1 MKKLLLSITKTH
13 NLASLRQL
21 AITASALFTIST
33 SAQGVDDMMKPEK
46 WHGDGNSPV
55 YFGNKI
61 HFNEGQ
67 PIKQEMDLSVGGSG
81 IYDIAVVCNTNSV
94 ASKCK
99 IYAKGTDYT
108 VCSAE
113 VPLAKNQQE
122 VKVYL
127 RGVGTTDGKITIGIE
142 SDGMHSIEIG
152 KTEVKKTDKPYKF
165 LQGGDI
171 TMLHYTLDRGGNYFD
186 VDGKM
191 LYNQNDTREE
201 KAQAVLDYMSRRG
214 FNFVRIRNSNNP
226 GPQSTDASG
235 KYCFIEGYQ
244 DTEDCLR
251 LAREAHKAGMEIQY
265 TFNLSDYWSNG
276 ECQRIP
282 RDWEEKIKN
291 IWSFDEKVNTL
302 VNLVGDYVKTVMQE
316 MADEGI
322 YPAYV
327 SVGNEI
333 NAGFLF
339 PYAYSYDVPAN
350 EAKAEMPTGEKH
362 PENIAKIINAAYNSI
377 KSVSPNSK
385 VVVHLADATS
395 DVDKWGSP
403 STYKWYFDLITKA
416 GAKFDVIGAS
426 YYPSWS
432 ETTAESFAKSCEMLF
447 SNYGKDVLIM
457 ESGYNFTPKRKDGYD
472 GQLSNNAPAYS
483 DVYKFSQEGQKG
495 FIAEL
500 INTAKGV
507 GYEDKGSN
515 EIVGSLYWDPM
526 MIHVEDQWGN
536 NMTGWAHFTNNLKA
550 DVNVVEN
557 TTLFDFDGKAV
568 EAWQAYEGNQ
578 YSEYKE
584 DEETHVELHESDPER
599 RRTDIRYDILGRR
612 CKSNNGIYIEDGKK
626 KVSGF

>member
-1 MKKLLLSITKTH
+1 MKKTLRKFAFTTFVLLS
-13 NLASLRQL
+13 L
-21 AITASALFTIST
+21 SA
-33 SAQGVDDMMKPEK
+33 SAQGIDDLMRPEK
-46 WHGDGNSPV
+46 WHGDGMTPV
-55 YFGNKI
+55 NYGDKI
-61 HFNEGQ
+61 RFNEGM
-67 PIKQEMDLSVGGSG
+67 PTKQELEISVGNSG
-81 IYDIAVVCNTNSV
+81 IYDIAIECNANSV
-94 ASKCK
+94 SSKCR
-99 IYAKGTDYT
+99 IYAKGTNYS

-113 VPLAKNQQE
+113 VPLARGQKN

-127 RGVGTTDGKITIGIE
+127 RGVGTTDGKVKIGIE
-142 SDGMHSIEIG
+142 SDGKHSVEIG

-171 TMLHYTLDRGGNYFD
+171 TMLHYVLDRGGNYFD
-186 VDGKM
+186 ADGNM

-235 KYCFIEGYQ
+235 KYCFLEGYQ

-251 LAREAHKAGMEIQY
+251 LAREAKKAGMEIQY

-291 IWSFDEKVNTL
+291 VWSFDEKVNML
-302 VNLVGDYVKTVMQE
+302 VSLVGEYVKTVMKE

-327 SVGNEI
+327 SVGNET

-339 PYAYSYDVPAN
+339 PYAYSYNVPAN
-350 EAKAEMPTGEKH
+350 ESKAEMPTGDAH

-377 KSVSPNSK
+377 KEISPNSK
-385 VVVHLADATS
+385 VVVHLADATA
-395 DVDKWGSP
+395 DVDKGGSP
-403 STYKWYFDLITKA
+403 STYKWFFDLITKA

-432 ETTAESFAKSCEMLF
+432 ETTAESLAKSCEMLF
-447 SNYGKDVLIM
+447 GYYGKDVLIM

-472 GQLSNNAPAYS
+472 GQLNHNAQAYS
-483 DVYKFSQEGQKG
+483 NVYTFSQDGQKG
-495 FIAEL
+495 FITEL

-507 GYEDKGSN
+507 GYENSGDN

-536 NMTGWAHFTNNLKA
+536 NVTGWAHFTSNLKA

-568 EAWQAYEGNQ
+568 AAWQAYEGNQ
-578 YSEYKE
+578 YSIYKE
-584 DEETHVELHESDPER
+584 DENSDVEQIIKEEKEN
-599 RRTDIRYDILGRR
+599 RTSITYDILGRR
-612 CKSNNGIYIEDGKK
+612 CNNSSFFKLRIKR
-626 KVSGF
+626 

>member
-1 MKKLLLSITKTH
+1 MINTLRHWAFTTCAMLST
-13 NLASLRQL
+13 LSV
-21 AITASALFTIST
+21 
-33 SAQGVDDMMKPEK
+33 SAQGIDNILDPQR
-46 WHGDGNSPV
+46 WSGDGQTPMR
-55 YFGNKI
+55 YGDKL

-67 PIKQEMDLSVGGSG
+67 PTKQEQTISLGECG

-94 ASKCK
+94 DSKCM
-99 IYAKGTDYT
+99 IYAKGTNYT
-108 VCSAE
+108 ICSAE
-113 VPLAKNQQE
+113 VPLSREKRD

-127 RGVGTTDGKITIGIE
+127 RGVGTTDGNVKIGIE
-142 SDGMHSIEIG
+142 SDGKHSLNIG
-152 KTEVKKTDKPYKF
+152 KIEVKKTDKPYKF

-171 TMLHYTLDRGGNYFD
+171 TMLHYVLDMGGNYFD

-191 LYNQNDTREE
+191 LYNQNGTREE

-282 RDWEEKIKN
+282 RDWQAKIN
-291 IWSFDEKVNTL
+291 NAWSFDEKVRILTEC
-302 VNLVGDYVKTVMQE
+302 VGTYVKNAMKE

-327 SVGNEI
+327 SVGNET

-339 PYAYSYDVPAN
+339 PYAYSYDVPTN
-350 EAKAEMPTGEKH
+350 EAKAEMPVGEKH
-362 PENIAKIINAAYNSI
+362 PENIAKFINAAYDAI
-377 KSVSPNSK
+377 KEISPNSK
-385 VVVHLADATS
+385 VVVHLADATA

-403 STYKWYFDLITKA
+403 TTYKWYFDLITKA

-432 ETTAESFAKSCEMLF
+432 ETTTESFAKSCNMLF
-447 SNYGKDVLIM
+447 SYYGKDVLIM
-457 ESGYNFTPKRKDGYD
+457 ESGYNFTPKRKDGWD
-472 GQLSNNAPAYS
+472 GQLSNNAPAYNN
-483 DVYKFSQEGQKG
+483 VYKFDQEGQKG

-500 INTAKGV
+500 LNTAKGV
-507 GYEDKGSN
+507 GYENNGKN

-536 NMTGWAHFTNNLKA
+536 NLTGWAHFSSNLKA

-568 EAWQAYEGNQ
+568 EAWQAYESNQ
-578 YSEYKE
+578 YSVYKE
-584 DEETHVELHESDPER
+584 DEKTDVELHESNR
-599 RRTDIRYDILGRR
+599 KNAKSHDIYDVLGRR
-612 CKSNNGIYIEDGKK
+612 GKPSKGVYIQDGLKFQTK
-626 KVSGF
+626 

>member
-1 MKKLLLSITKTH
+1 MEKALRLLAFSTLT
-13 NLASLRQL
+13 LF
-21 AITASALFTIST
+21 AISA
-33 SAQGVDDMMKPEK
+33 SAQGIDDLMRPEK
-46 WHGDGNSPV
+46 WHGDGNAPV
-55 YFGNKI
+55 SYDDKI
-61 HFNEGQ
+61 RFNEGM
-67 PIKQEMDLSVGGSG
+67 PTKQELDISVGNSG
-81 IYDIAVVCNTNSV
+81 IYDIAIECNANSV
-94 ASKCK
+94 SSKCR
-99 IYAKGTDYT
+99 IYAKGTNYSI
-108 VCSAE
+108 CSAE
-113 VPLAKNQQE
+113 VPLARGQKN

-127 RGVGTTDGKITIGIE
+127 RGVGTTDGKVKIGIE
-142 SDGMHSIEIG
+142 SDGMHSVEIG
-152 KTEVKKTDKPYKF
+152 KTEIKKTDKPYKF

-171 TMLHYTLDRGGNYFD
+171 TMLHYVLDRGGNYFD
-186 VDGKM
+186 ADGNM
-191 LYNQNDTREE
+191 LYNQNDTSEE

-235 KYCFIEGYQ
+235 KYCFLEGYQ

-251 LAREAHKAGMEIQY
+251 LAREAKKAGMEIQY

-282 RDWEEKIKN
+282 RDWQEKIKN
-291 IWSFDEKVNTL
+291 VWSFDEKVNML
-302 VNLVGDYVKTVMQE
+302 VSLVGEYVKTVMKE

-327 SVGNEI
+327 SVGNET

-339 PYAYSYDVPAN
+339 PYAYSYNVPAD
-350 EAKAEMPTGEKH
+350 ESKAEMPTGDAH

-377 KSVSPNSK
+377 KEVSPNSK
-385 VVVHLADATS
+385 VVVHLADATA

-403 STYKWYFDLITKA
+403 STYKWFFDLITKA

-432 ETTAESFAKSCEMLF
+432 ETTTESLAKSCEMLF
-447 SNYGKDVLIM
+447 GYYGKDVLIM

-472 GQLSNNAPAYS
+472 GQLNHNASAYN
-483 DVYKFSQEGQKG
+483 DVYKYSQDGQKG

-500 INTAKGV
+500 INTAKGA
-507 GYEDKGSN
+507 GYENSSDN

-536 NMTGWAHFTNNLKA
+536 NITGWAHFASNLKA

-568 EAWQAYEGNQ
+568 AAWQAYEGNQ
-578 YSEYKE
+578 YSVYKE
-584 DEETHVELHESDPER
+584 DENTRVELIEKER
-599 RRTDIRYDILGRR
+599 KGKQSGITYDILGRR
-612 CKSNNGIYIEDGKK
+612 CNPGTGIYIGNGKRLYK
-626 KVSGF
+626 